1 MTIDD
6 VDGIRAATGNQN
18 HTDDLLLVD
27 AYLILVTIVK
37 RKTETED
44 PEDYSRQLDTSILV

>member
-6 VDGIRAATGNQN
+6 VDGMQAAMGNQN
-18 HTDDLLLVD
+18 HTNNLLLVD

-44 PEDYSRQLDTSILV
+44 PEDYSRQLDTLILV